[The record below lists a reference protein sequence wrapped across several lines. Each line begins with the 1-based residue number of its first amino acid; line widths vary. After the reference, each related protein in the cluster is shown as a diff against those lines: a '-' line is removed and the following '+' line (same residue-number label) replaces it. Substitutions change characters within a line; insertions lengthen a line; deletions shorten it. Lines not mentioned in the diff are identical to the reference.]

1 MSDGPHENPWREL
14 AAPDAASGLSALR
27 IADVGGAHW
36 GLYWAVDWRRQCLL
50 VLVHPE
56 GLTSQHR
63 WPKLRGLRIERQAA
77 SRGQEFLVFR
87 LTDAE
92 HRDIFYR
99 LCTDL
104 VGAAR
109 AARSEQ
115 EAVDVCIMRT
125 WRWHRLL
132 KRGRDGRLTAEE
144 QKGLIGELT
153 VLTDLLTPMI
163 GITQGITAWVGP
175 LGASRDFETG
185 AVGIESK
192 ACAPLASRIR
202 ISSAEQLG
210 SDEAHAL
217 FLHVSEIGAAVDG
230 SSAALTVTQVV
241 NSVREFIESQDTS
254 ALGEFEE
261 RLMAVGYS
269 DGDDYADQLW
279 LIGDATIFAVV
290 EGFPR
295 IIPSMLPSGVSGV
308 RYWVILAECGPFRIE
323 VADLSAAIARTSN
336 DD

>member
-1 MSDGPHENPWREL
+1 MSEKVNENPWRDL
-14 AAPDAASGLSALR
+14 GVPDATAGLSARR
-27 IADVGGAHW
+27 IADVGGTRW

-50 VLVHPE
+50 VLIHSE

-63 WPKLRGLRIERQAA
+63 WPTLRGLRIERQAA
-77 SRGQEFLVFR
+77 SLGQEFLVFR

-99 LCTDL
+99 FCTDL
-104 VGAAR
+104 IGAAGT
-109 AARSEQ
+109 ARSEQ

-144 QKGLIGELT
+144 QKGMIGELT
-153 VLTDLLTPMI
+153 VLMELLEPAI
-163 GITQGITAWVGP
+163 GSSQAVAAWVGP

-185 AVGIESK
+185 AAGIESK
-192 ACAPLASRIR
+192 ACAPLSSRVR
-202 ISSAEQLG
+202 ISSADQLG
-210 SDEAHAL
+210 SDEAHVL
-217 FLHVSEIGAAVDG
+217 FLHVTEVAAAVDG

-241 NSVREFIESQDTS
+241 QRVREFVESRDTS

-269 DGDDYADQLW
+269 DADDYSDQLW
-279 LIGDATIFAVV
+279 LIGDTAIFAVV
-290 EGFPR
+290 DGFPR
-295 IIPSMLPSGVSGV
+295 IVPSMLPSGVSDV
-308 RYWVILAECGPFRIE
+308 RYQVALAECEPFRVK
-323 VADLSAAIARTSN
+323 VADLSAAISGVSN

>member
-1 MSDGPHENPWREL
+1 MSDRVLENPWRDL
-14 AAPDAASGLSALR
+14 AVPDAAAGLSARR
-27 IADVGGAHW
+27 IADVGGARW

-50 VLVHPE
+50 VLVHSE

-63 WPKLRGLRIERQAA
+63 WPTLRGLRIERQAA

-99 LCTDL
+99 FCTDL
-104 VGAAR
+104 VGAAG

-132 KRGRDGRLTAEE
+132 KRGWDGRLTAEE
-144 QKGLIGELT
+144 QKGVIGELT
-153 VLTDLLTPMI
+153 VLMELLMPAI
-163 GITQGITAWVGP
+163 GVTQGIAAWVGP
-175 LGASRDFETG
+175 LGAPRDFQIGT
-185 AVGIESK
+185 AGIESK
-192 ACAPLASRIR
+192 ACAPLVSKVRIAS
-202 ISSAEQLG
+202 EDQLG

-217 FLHVSEIGAAVDG
+217 FLHVSEVAAAVDS

-241 NSVREFIESQDTS
+241 ERAREFIDSQDTS

-261 RLMAVGYS
+261 RLMATGYDDS
-269 DGDDYADQLW
+269 DDYADQLW
-279 LIGDATIFAVV
+279 LIGDAAIFAVV

-295 IIPSMLPSGVSGV
+295 IIPPMVPSGVSDV
-308 RYWVILAECGPFRIE
+308 RYQINLAECEPFRIE
-323 VADLSAAIARTSN
+323 RADLSAAMSGTSSE
-336 DD
+336 D

>member
-1 MSDGPHENPWREL
+1 MNENPWRDL
-14 AAPDAASGLSALR
+14 GVPDAAAGLNARR
-27 IADVGGAHW
+27 IADVGGTDW
-36 GLYWAVDWRRQCLL
+36 GLYWAVDWRRHCLL
-50 VLVHPE
+50 VLVHSE

-63 WPKLRGLRIERQAA
+63 WPTLKGLRIERQAA
-77 SRGQEFLVFR
+77 SQGQEFLVFR

-99 LCTDL
+99 FCTDL
-104 VGAAR
+104 TGAAG

-144 QKGLIGELT
+144 QKGVIGELT
-153 VLTDLLTPMI
+153 VLTGLLMPMI

-185 AVGIESK
+185 TVGIESK
-192 ACAPLASRIR
+192 ACAPLTLKIR

-217 FLHVSEIGAAVDG
+217 FLHVTEIAAAVDG

-241 NSVREFIESQDTS
+241 KRARDYIESEDTS

-261 RLMAVGYS
+261 RLMAVGYT
-269 DGDDYADQLW
+269 DADDYSDQLW
-279 LIGDATIFAVV
+279 LIGDVAIFAVV
-290 EGFPR
+290 DGFPR
-295 IIPSMLPSGVSGV
+295 IIPPMLPSGVSGV
-308 RYWVILAECGPFRIE
+308 HYQVALAECEPFRVS
-323 VADLSAAIARTSN
+323 VADLSATISGTTN

>member
-1 MSDGPHENPWREL
+1 MSGRSIENPWRDL
-14 AAPDAASGLSALR
+14 TIPDAAAGFSARR
-27 IADVGGAHW
+27 IADVGDTRW

-50 VLVHPE
+50 VLIHSE

-63 WPKLRGLRIERQAA
+63 WPRLRGLRIERQTA

-104 VGAAR
+104 VGAVG

-144 QKGLIGELT
+144 QKGVIGELA
-153 VLTDLLTPMI
+153 VLLDVVMPATGT
-163 GITQGITAWVGP
+163 TQGVAAWMGP

-185 AVGIESK
+185 AVAIESK
-192 ACAPLASRIR
+192 ACAPLAPRVWIA
-202 ISSAEQLG
+202 SADQLE
-210 SDEAHAL
+210 SDDAHAL
-217 FLHVSEIGAAVDG
+217 FLHVTEVAAAVDG
-230 SSAALTVTQVV
+230 SSKALTLTQVV
-241 NSVREFIESQDTS
+241 ERAREFIESEDTS

-261 RLMAVGYS
+261 RLAATGY
-269 DGDDYADQLW
+269 DDADEYTDQLW
-279 LIGDATIFAVV
+279 LIGDAAIFAVL

-295 IIPSMLPSGVSGV
+295 IIPPMVPSGVSDL
-308 RYWVILAECGPFRIE
+308 RYQINLVECEPFRIE
-323 VADLSAAIARTSN
+323 VADLSSAISGN
-336 DD
+336 SIDD

>member
-1 MSDGPHENPWREL
+1 MSDRAIENPWKDL
-14 AAPDAASGLSALR
+14 KVPDAAAGFGARR
-27 IADVGGAHW
+27 IGDVGDTSW

-50 VLVHPE
+50 VLIHSE

-63 WPKLRGLRIERQAA
+63 WPRLRGLRIERQAA

-92 HRDIFYR
+92 HRDLFYR

-104 VGAAR
+104 VGAAGV
-109 AARSEQ
+109 ARSEQ

-153 VLTDLLTPMI
+153 VLMELVMPAI
-163 GITQGITAWVGP
+163 GVSQGVAAWVGP
-175 LGASRDFETG
+175 LGASRDFEIGT
-185 AVGIESK
+185 VGIESK
-192 ACAPLASRIR
+192 ACAPLASKVRIA
-202 ISSAEQLG
+202 SEDQLG

-217 FLHVSEIGAAVDG
+217 FLHVTEVAAALGG
-230 SSAALTVTQVV
+230 SPAALTVTQVV
-241 NSVREFIESQDTS
+241 ERAREFIESQDTS

-261 RLMAVGYS
+261 RLAATGY
-269 DGDDYADQLW
+269 DDADEYVDQLW
-279 LIGDATIFAVV
+279 LIGDVAVFV
-290 EGFPR
+290 VLEGFPR
-295 IIPSMLPSGVSGV
+295 IIPPMVPPGVIDV
-308 RYWVILAECGPFRIE
+308 RYQISLAECEPFRIDI
-323 VADLSAAIARTSN
+323 ADLSSEISGISS

>member
-1 MSDGPHENPWREL
+1 MSERVNENPWRDL
-14 AAPDAASGLSALR
+14 GVPDATAGLSARR
-27 IADVGGAHW
+27 IGDVGGPRW

-50 VLVHPE
+50 VLVHSE

-63 WPKLRGLRIERQAA
+63 WPTLRGLRIERQAA
-77 SRGQEFLVFR
+77 SRGREFLVFR

-99 LCTDL
+99 FCTDL
-104 VGAAR
+104 IGAAG

-144 QKGLIGELT
+144 QKGVIGELT
-153 VLTDLLTPMI
+153 VLTELLMPAI
-163 GITQGITAWVGP
+163 GVSQAVAAWVGP

-185 AVGIESK
+185 AAGIESK
-192 ACAPLASRIR
+192 ACAPLSSKVR
-202 ISSAEQLG
+202 ISSADQLG
-210 SDEAHAL
+210 SDEAHVL
-217 FLHVSEIGAAVDG
+217 FLHVTEVAAAVGG
-230 SSAALTVTQVV
+230 SSAALTVTQAVERA
-241 NSVREFIESQDTS
+241 REFVESQDTS

-269 DGDDYADQLW
+269 DADDYSDQLW
-279 LIGDATIFAVV
+279 LIGDVAIFAVV
-290 EGFPR
+290 DGFPR
-295 IIPSMLPSGVSGV
+295 IIPPMLPSGVSGV
-308 RYWVILAECGPFRIE
+308 RYQVALAECEPFRVN
-323 VADLSAAIARTSN
+323 VADLSAIISGTSN

>member
-1 MSDGPHENPWREL
+1 MSDKVNANPWRDL
-14 AAPDAASGLSALR
+14 GIPDGTAGLSARR
-27 IADVGGAHW
+27 IADVGGTRW

-50 VLVHPE
+50 VLVHSE

-63 WPKLRGLRIERQAA
+63 WPTLRGLRIERQAA

-99 LCTDL
+99 FCTDL
-104 VGAAR
+104 VGAAG

-144 QKGLIGELT
+144 QKGVIGELT
-153 VLTDLLTPMI
+153 VLMELLMPAI
-163 GITQGITAWVGP
+163 GVSQAVVAWVGP
-175 LGASRDFETG
+175 LGAARDFETG
-185 AVGIESK
+185 AASIESK
-192 ACAPLASRIR
+192 ACAPLSSKVR
-202 ISSAEQLG
+202 ISSADQLG
-210 SDEAHAL
+210 SDQAHAL
-217 FLHVSEIGAAVDG
+217 FLHVTEVAAAVDG
-230 SSAALTVTQVV
+230 SPAALTVTQVV
-241 NSVREFIESQDTS
+241 ERVREFVESQDTS

-269 DGDDYADQLW
+269 DADDYSDQLW
-279 LIGDATIFAVV
+279 LIGDVAIFAVV
-290 EGFPR
+290 DGFPR
-295 IIPSMLPSGVSGV
+295 IVPPMLPSGVSDV
-308 RYWVILAECGPFRIE
+308 RYQVALAECEPFRVK
-323 VADLSAAIARTSN
+323 VADLSATISGVFN

>member
-1 MSDGPHENPWREL
+1 MRDRALENPWRDL
-14 AAPDAASGLSALR
+14 AVPDAAAGLSARR
-27 IADVGGAHW
+27 IADVGGTRW

-63 WPKLRGLRIERQAA
+63 WPTLRGLRIERQAA
-77 SRGQEFLVFR
+77 SRGQKFLVFR

-99 LCTDL
+99 FCTDL
-104 VGAAR
+104 VDAAG

-144 QKGLIGELT
+144 QKGVIGELT
-153 VLTDLLTPMI
+153 VLSELVMPAI
-163 GITQGITAWVGP
+163 GVTQGIAAWVGP

-185 AVGIESK
+185 TVGIESK
-192 ACAPLASRIR
+192 ACAPLAPKVRIA
-202 ISSAEQLG
+202 SADQLG

-217 FLHVSEIGAAVDG
+217 FLHVTEVAAAVDG
-230 SSAALTVTQVV
+230 SSEAVTVTQVV
-241 NSVREFIESQDTS
+241 ERAREFIESQDTS

-261 RLMAVGYS
+261 RLMATGY
-269 DGDDYADQLW
+269 DDADDYADQLW
-279 LIGDATIFAVV
+279 LIGDAAIFEIL

-295 IIPSMLPSGVSGV
+295 IIAPMVPSGVSDV
-308 RYWVILAECGPFRIE
+308 RYQITLAECEPFRVEI
-323 VADLSAAIARTSN
+323 AQLSSVISGTSN